1 MVFDNDQSTKIS
13 DAQMIERAKINPDD
27 FQEIV
32 SRYYYRL
39 FGYLKRTFYFS
50 HEDLEDLLQEI
61 FIKVYRFIND
71 YDETMAFSTWIYQI
85 ARNCAID
92 EIRKRKSRPTTVSL
106 EPDETLKF
114 FRSGIDLEADLIMG
128 DQLKKIKEIIQQLP
142 LKYREALILRFLEEK
157 SYEEIMD
164 ILQKPKGTVAALI
177 SRGRELLKNKAI
189 EQGMI

>member
-1 MVFDNDQSTKIS
+1 
-13 DAQMIERAKINPDD
+13 MIERAKINPDD
-27 FQEIV
+27 FQVIV
-32 SRYYYRL
+32 SRYYHRL

-50 HEDLEDLLQEI
+50 HEDLEDLLQEV

-114 FRSGIDLEADLIMG
+114 FRSGTDLEAQLIMG
-128 DQLKKIKEIIQQLP
+128 DQLKKVKEIIQQLP
-142 LKYREALILRFLEEK
+142 LKYREAMVLRFLEEK